1 MQHFFVAHL
10 VSVFHLGPFASVDT
24 PYSTTHHFESHPFR
38 IALCCNAYTLRQFW
52 RTPTQKI
59 VQGWRM
65 LFNSYIFIFGFL
77 PVVWLG
83 FYQIGKSSHAMD
95 ALWLA
100 AASLFFYGW
109 WALPPDPSARRD

>member
-1 MQHFFVAHL
+1 
-10 VSVFHLGPFASVDT
+10 
-24 PYSTTHHFESHPFR
+24 
-38 IALCCNAYTLRQFW
+38 
-52 RTPTQKI
+52 
-59 VQGWRM
+59 M

-83 FYQIGKSSHAMD
+83 FFQIGKTSHALA

-109 WALPPDPSARRD
+109 WDLRYVALLLGSIAFNYAAGYLIGRRVSQPVSPSARQPVSKNLVGFRHRCQPDFSHLFQIRQLLC